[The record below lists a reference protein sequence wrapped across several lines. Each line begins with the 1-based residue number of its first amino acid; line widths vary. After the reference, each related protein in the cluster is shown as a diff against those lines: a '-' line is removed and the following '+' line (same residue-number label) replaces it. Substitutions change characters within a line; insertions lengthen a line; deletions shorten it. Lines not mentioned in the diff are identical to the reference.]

1 MPNSFNRPDYE
12 ERRVAYQVDV
22 TDSVGT
28 YRCKCCVGGTVEQTA
43 VGDDDES
50 VKLDLSRLPWWVWVL
65 VFATPVLI
73 WLFGGLLFLLGRLC
87 KAKAPAERI
96 EHVKTE
102 VDSEQFEFPFGSRFL
117 LRVEA
122 IVHCEKSGSACGFLE
137 SLLQHK
143 TNFLRVEKNAE
154 GAAQFAKLDV
164 IPYLKLNS
172 GAYSAYRAWCGPKAP
187 FKGLSQAGW
196 RVKLVFNF
204 LFGLALSIAFGSVA
218 LDMESK
224 STCNVDCYISDSSSC
239 NTNSASSTSVSGGS
253 LEMPEGTGLYMTQT
267 ALFIA
272 VINMPT
278 TAGTSFLLKRSFRIG
293 SICLGFVSI
302 LVLATGLA
310 AVAGSIFYL
319 VREEGSSTMGVSTK
333 IMFCIILKI
342 GGMIASVFALGVLV
356 NMLLFYL
363 PAYLLL
369 KKYLGLAAAPRDRS
383 KEKSSII
390 GKAASAAAANM
401 VALDI
406 GSESNRGRSAS
417 ELMDAAAVA
426 AKAAAFCAAK
436 NAALLKL
443 KAKLQPRLKKEHGLR
458 WEDVEP
464 HLRSIELKD
473 CEEALENP
481 EPLIAR
487 ILVSAATIIAIA
499 KLRPR
504 LEPVAKKHG
513 VAWEDL
519 LPVLQAVDSV
529 EELQAAAE
537 DPEGFLL
544 RIADAAT
551 PAAKALA
558 IAKLRPKLEPLA
570 KKRGLTWEDLLP
582 VLELVDSVEE
592 LQAAVNDPEAFLL
605 RMADAASHEST
616 TVSTATT
623 PQSMHRPSALANQLA
638 ALGIKSERSTMSPS
652 ARSLSSGSSQQS
664 VGAKTVPMQPM
675 PVAQPVQT
683 MPVAQPVQP
692 MPVAQPVQP
701 MPVAQPMAA
710 QPQEFFAH
718 V

>member
-1 MPNSFNRPDYE
+1 M
-12 ERRVAYQVDV
+12 
-22 TDSVGT
+22 
-28 YRCKCCVGGTVEQTA
+28 
-43 VGDDDES
+43 
-50 VKLDLSRLPWWVWVL
+50 
-65 VFATPVLI
+65 
-73 WLFGGLLFLLGRLC
+73 
-87 KAKAPAERI
+87 
-96 EHVKTE
+96 
-102 VDSEQFEFPFGSRFL
+102 
-117 LRVEA
+117 
-122 IVHCEKSGSACGFLE
+122 HCEKSGSACGFLE

-196 RVKLVFNF
+196 KVKLVFNF

-302 LVLATGLA
+302 FVLATGLA

-605 RMADAASHEST
+605 RVADEGGRIALRFAIAQARPRVEPVAKKHGVAWEDMVLVLETVDSVEELQAAAEDPEGFLLRIADAATPAAKALAIAKLRPKLEPLAKKRGLTWEDLLPVLELVDSVEELQAAVNDPEAFLLRMADAASHEST

-692 MPVAQPVQP
+692 MPVAQPMQP